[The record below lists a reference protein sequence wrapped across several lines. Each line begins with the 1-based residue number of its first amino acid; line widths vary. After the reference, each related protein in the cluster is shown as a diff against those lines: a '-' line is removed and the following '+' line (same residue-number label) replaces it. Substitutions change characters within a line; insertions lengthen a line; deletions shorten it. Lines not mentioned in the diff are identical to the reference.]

1 MLQVRGRQKTLEVW
15 SININPACFSQKTWE
30 TISCSW
36 KSTHFK
42 DDGFLL
48 DYRINPLKK
57 KKLAVAN
64 LFYKKWWFHVVP
76 KDFPFSKSWP
86 LPWRFDLPN
95 PTGFPL
101 RPSVAIRLPPSFDPY
116 LWATVGWFRW
126 FHTCVKKV
134 DANYLTQNKRI
145 SWQHA
150 GI

>member
-57 KKLAVAN
+57 KTRSRQPILQKMVVPCGSQRLSVLKIMAVAMAFRPTESYRVSPTAKRCN
-64 LFYKKWWFHVVP
+64 KTSAVFWSVP
-76 KDFPFSKSWP
+76 VGDSGLVP
-86 LPWRFDLPN
+86 L
-95 PTGFPL
+95 
-101 RPSVAIRLPPSFDPY
+101 VPY
-116 LWATVGWFRW
+116 LCEEG
-126 FHTCVKKV
+126 